1 MLADPRALCQRF
13 VLPLF
18 NTAPTQR
25 KGGCTTTTGGL
36 GETDE
41 IQTAWLQTQDLGSYP
56 DLIAHILRVIVQ
68 VLQVKHTI
76 AAFKIMEGESQSAPV
91 AYPGL
96 GQQPVVKGLC
106 AVTTIKMEGWKRRNV
121 IIAHSTNEDGDVLAL
136 SLCTRNPRTRNR
148 AVTWLR
154 SLPPNS
160 PPHYNCRT
168 KRSYQGGLR
177 HGTLCAAHGCDT
189 DVWLVVQ
196 DRWNFPPRPRA
207 A

>member
-1 MLADPRALCQRF
+1 
-13 VLPLF
+13 
-18 NTAPTQR
+18 
-25 KGGCTTTTGGL
+25 
-36 GETDE
+36 
-41 IQTAWLQTQDLGSYP
+41 
-56 DLIAHILRVIVQ
+56 
-68 VLQVKHTI
+68 
-76 AAFKIMEGESQSAPV
+76 MEGESQSAPV

-177 HGTLCAAHGCDT
+177 HGTLCAAQGCDT
-189 DVWLVVQ
+189 DVLLVVQ
-196 DRWNFPPRPRA
+196 DR
-207 A
+207 

>member
-1 MLADPRALCQRF
+1 
-13 VLPLF
+13 
-18 NTAPTQR
+18 
-25 KGGCTTTTGGL
+25 
-36 GETDE
+36 
-41 IQTAWLQTQDLGSYP
+41 
-56 DLIAHILRVIVQ
+56 
-68 VLQVKHTI
+68 
-76 AAFKIMEGESQSAPV
+76 MEGESQSAPV

-148 AVTWLR
+148 ALTWLR

-168 KRSYQGGLR
+168 KRSYQGDLR
-177 HGTLCAAHGCDT
+177 HGTLLRGAGLRHGRFTCS
-189 DVWLVVQ
+189 
-196 DRWNFPPRPRA
+196 PRSLELSCSPTGCTKHLWMSMSTQSLKVLQKYAQHLRGR
-207 A
+207 